1 VKYKDGYNYQL
12 VETIR
17 FDDTNITPPET
28 IKTKYITLDKTG
40 TLWIKA
46 GYCWDGSSGAR
57 DEGIIFSSTM
67 VASLAH
73 DALYQLM
80 RMELL
85 SPEWKTD
92 SDILLITLL
101 ERSGVWPFRR
111 WYFMRAVTW
120 FGDSAIDPENAKKI
134 FEVK

>member
-1 VKYKDGYNYQL
+1 
-12 VETIR
+12 
-17 FDDTNITPPET
+17 
-28 IKTKYITLDKTG
+28 
-40 TLWIKA
+40 
-46 GYCWDGSSGAR
+46 
-57 DEGIIFSSTM
+57 M